1 MFHVEE
7 INDPINP
14 PHYKDGF
21 SNGAQVIDITENL
34 IGNRSN
40 IVKYVARAGR
50 KNPATEMED
59 LEKARWYL
67 DREIQ
72 RVAVL
77 GLTQNNSAQHR
88 AEDR

>member
-1 MFHVEE
+1 MIHVEE
-7 INDPINP
+7 VDDPINP
-14 PHYKDGF
+14 THYKDGF

-40 IVKYVARAGR
+40 IVKYVARAG
-50 KNPATEMED
+50 KKSPDTEMQD

-72 RVAVL
+72 RVAAL

>member
-1 MFHVEE
+1 MLHVEE
-7 INDPINP
+7 IDDPINP
-14 PHYKDGF
+14 SHYKNGF

-50 KNPATEMED
+50 KNPATEMQD

-67 DREIQ
+67 DREIK

>member
-1 MFHVEE
+1 MFIVDEA
-7 INDPINP
+7 NDPINP

-34 IGNRSN
+34 IGNRAN

-50 KNPATEMED
+50 KNPATEMQD

-67 DREIQ
+67 DREIK

>member
-1 MFHVEE
+1 MLHVEKL
-7 INDPINP
+7 NDPINP
-14 PHYKDGF
+14 SHYKDGF

-40 IVKYVARAGR
+40 IVKYVARAG
-50 KNPATEMED
+50 KKSPDTEMQD

-72 RVAVL
+72 RVAAL

>member
-1 MFHVEE
+1 MLHVEE
-7 INDPINP
+7 TDDPINP
-14 PHYKDGF
+14 THYKDGF

-50 KNPATEMED
+50 KNPATEMQD

-67 DREIQ
+67 DREIR
-72 RVAVL
+72 RVAVI

>member
-1 MFHVEE
+1 MLNVEPVD
-7 INDPINP
+7 DPINP
-14 PHYKDGF
+14 DHYKTGF
-21 SNGAQVIDITENL
+21 SNGAEVIDITENL

-50 KNPATEMED
+50 KNPATEMQD

-72 RVAVL
+72 RVAAL

>member
-1 MFHVEE
+1 MLHVEKP
-7 INDPINP
+7 NDPINP
-14 PHYKDGF
+14 SHYKDGF

-72 RVAVL
+72 RVAAL